1 MSAALTA
8 RGWVRVANN
17 GNPQAGDILL
27 NDANHVAVYLGGG
40 QLAQASYD
48 EHRRASGGASGDQT
62 GRETNVSPYYNYPW
76 NCYLRYTGPQDNNTN
91 TDNQGEITM
100 AIAYSS
106 DQFPGIKFWD
116 GVHKPVSIMDADE
129 LTAVSKAYKASTGK
143 DLPLMSFDGAWVIR
157 FEALAGRSEHTQNE
171 SIISAIKSAL
181 GK

>member
-1 MSAALTA
+1 
-8 RGWVRVANN
+8 
-17 GNPQAGDILL
+17 
-27 NDANHVAVYLGGG
+27 
-40 QLAQASYD
+40 
-48 EHRRASGGASGDQT
+48 
-62 GRETNVSPYYNYPW
+62 
-76 NCYLRYTGPQDNNTN
+76 
-91 TDNQGEITM
+91 M